1 MVCSTGTIKFTDH
14 NIKFLI
20 VIACKK
26 QTYPSLVDSHIIKVD
41 SHISYEKENDV
52 SNKKNNTEPIL
63 IEMFYMKMILFHM
76 KKKHVTVE
84 KR

>member
-1 MVCSTGTIKFTDH
+1 MYSTATIKFTDH
-14 NIKFLI
+14 NIKILI
-20 VIACKK
+20 VITCKK
-26 QTYPSLVDSHIIKVD
+26 WTYPSLVDSHIIKVD

-52 SNKKNNTEPIL
+52 SNKKTNTDPIP
-63 IEMFYMKMILFHM
+63 IEMFHMKMITFHM